1 MGQRMRRWR
10 VTARKVLR
18 RILYSKSTPASIA
31 GGMTVGIFV
40 GMGPTF
46 GFQMIPAAFIAA
58 LLRVNILAAVLG
70 VWISN
75 PFTAVPIYYYEYRLG
90 KLILPFEP
98 GSDAAE
104 GIALVAQR
112 ISEISLVD
120 LWQTLGAAI
129 GAFFDLGNEV
139 ILRLL
144 IGSAICATTAAAL
157 TYPLS
162 LWWVKFYRR
171 RRQVRT
177 IRRADERLAKLSAAG
192 LVQVAPPELP
202 ERDDSGEIPI
212 PTGRPPQIVA
222 LPVKKDADQKDDGD
236 ESFTGKGSA

>member
-1 MGQRMRRWR
+1 

-18 RILYSKSTPASIA
+18 RVLYSKSTPASIA

-75 PFTAVPIYYYEYRLG
+75 PFTAVPIYYSEYRLG
-90 KLILPFEP
+90 RFILPYEA
-98 GSDAAE
+98 GSQAE
-104 GIALVAQR
+104 AGISLVAQKF
-112 ISEISLVD
+112 SEISLVD
-120 LWQTLGAAI
+120 FWHTVGEAVS
-129 GAFFDLGNEV
+129 AFYGLGNEV

-144 IGSAICATTAAAL
+144 IGSAICATVAAAM
-157 TYPLS
+157 TYPLA
-162 LWWVKFYRR
+162 LWWVKFYRH
-171 RRQVRT
+171 RRQMRT

-192 LVQVAPPELP
+192 LVHVAPNEMP

-212 PTGRPPQIVA
+212 PTRHPPQIVS
-222 LPVKKDADQKDDGD
+222 LPVNNGTADDEDDQPL
-236 ESFTGKGSA
+236 KGSSSA